1 MVRSARGGSGAVA
14 DYDRRRPKGPPVTLS
29 PTRIVL
35 VLLFVFVG
43 FFGAAFAVSGVLVPL
58 PAPAAGGTCGPSTAS
73 ESALAAL
80 RNPASIGAGPEPPAS
95 NTAALT
101 QWQAFVHECQSSADQ
116 RALVSG
122 AILVLSI
129 AVAVVGPLL
138 VLRRKRSPG
147 PSSEGSG
154 AHGVP
159 GGPITGW
166 GPAGPTWSASD
177 LVGQPGIGSAP
188 GGP

>member
-1 MVRSARGGSGAVA
+1 M
-14 DYDRRRPKGPPVTLS
+14 TLS

-73 ESALAAL
+73 ESAMAAL
-80 RNPASIGAGPEPPAS
+80 TNPSSIGAGPEPSAS
-95 NTAALT
+95 NTAAHA
-101 QWQAFVHECQSSADQ
+101 QWQAFVNQCQSSADQ

-122 AILVLSI
+122 AILALSV

-138 VLRRKRSPG
+138 VLRRKRSRGPG
-147 PSSEGSG
+147 SEGSG
-154 AHGVP
+154 THGAA
-159 GGPITGW
+159 GGPMTSWSPG
-166 GPAGPTWSASD
+166 GPTWSASE
-177 LVGQPGIGSAP
+177 LIGQPGIGPAP

>member
-1 MVRSARGGSGAVA
+1 M
-14 DYDRRRPKGPPVTLS
+14 TLS

-73 ESALAAL
+73 ESAMAAL
-80 RNPASIGAGPEPPAS
+80 SNPASIGAGPEPSAS
-95 NTAALT
+95 NTAAHT
-101 QWQAFVHECQSSADQ
+101 QWQAFVNECQSSADR

-122 AILVLSI
+122 AILVLSV

-147 PSSEGSG
+147 PGSEGSR

-159 GGPITGW
+159 GGPISGW
-166 GPAGPTWSASD
+166 DPGGPTWSASD
-177 LVGQPGIGSAP
+177 LVGQPGMGPAP
-188 GGP
+188 GSP

>member
-1 MVRSARGGSGAVA
+1 M
-14 DYDRRRPKGPPVTLS
+14 TLS

-35 VLLFVFVG
+35 VLLFVFLG

-58 PAPAAGGTCGPSTAS
+58 PAPAAGGTCGPTTAS

-80 RNPASIGAGPEPPAS
+80 SDPASIGAGPQPPAS
-95 NTAALT
+95 NTVAHA
-101 QWQAFVHECQSSADQ
+101 QWQAFVSQCQSSADQ
-116 RALVSG
+116 RALAAG
-122 AILVLSI
+122 AILVLSV
-129 AVAVVGPLL
+129 AVAVVGPML
-138 VLRRKRSPG
+138 VLRRKRSRGPG
-147 PSSEGSG
+147 SETSG

-166 GPAGPTWSASD
+166 GPGGPTWSATE